1 MKSVYVIGG
10 AGVGKSTFTSQLLD
24 EIGLPL
30 GPLVELHSKPN
41 VKNVVTVRGHEV
53 GNSGIYL
60 GVMRNS
66 FPGTDGLDRATSP
79 AGAEWLRLMHERGE
93 GHEWLLAE
101 GATLATRPFLTALH
115 ETSDLLLVHLWADD
129 FVKELRFMQRGSNQ
143 AEQFVKQTATRSL
156 NLLGDMEKLGVNAY
170 SGDAA
175 RTSDWDHALR
185 LCHEHLGV

>member
-10 AGVGKSTFTSQLLD
+10 AGTGKSTFTAQLLD
-24 EIGLPL
+24 QIGLPL
-30 GPLVELHSKPN
+30 GPLVELHAKPN

-53 GNSGIYL
+53 GESGIYL
-60 GVMRNS
+60 GVMRDS

-79 AGAEWLRLMHERGE
+79 AGAEWLRLLHERGE

-115 ETSDLLLVHLWADD
+115 ETSDLLLVHLLAEE

-143 AEQFVKQTATRSL
+143 AEQFVKQTATRSW
-156 NLLGDMEKLGVNAY
+156 NLMGDMQKLGVAGINIDTAD
-170 SGDAA
+170 GDAWA
-175 RTSDWDHALR
+175 WGLRQAFAHLTS
-185 LCHEHLGV
+185 